1 MPEIQD
7 TFDFD
12 DAFSS
17 AGYPASGG
25 FGLSS
30 SEVDNGNK
38 NGLRA
43 GSSKNWWESLEYTDD
58 NALSLNSA
66 DISVLSTEEA
76 ARIWA
81 QIAAW
86 VETDQIAYYIN
97 DAPASSDAAYDARME
112 FLKRLETAF
121 PTLDT
126 EQSPTH
132 RVGGNFSQE
141 FTSVEHPS
149 RMMSLDDVFSISE
162 LQNWYVGVRRQLGMT
177 EHEPLSMTSEVKIDG
192 LALNLIYRNGVL
204 EQGLTRGDGVIGEDI
219 TANVRTIA
227 SIPQNLAGDADEIP
241 ELVEIRGEVFMRFDD
256 FEELNRENER
266 QGRAL
271 FANPRNA
278 AAGSLRQKD
287 PRITATRKLSFYA
300 HGLGIVQW
308 PEGSERASGVERQ
321 SDAYEL
327 YKTWGIP
334 ISSHTRIVQSFN
346 EITDM
351 IDYYGEHR
359 YDIEHAL
366 DGIVVKVNERSIQER
381 MGSTSRA
388 PRWAIAYKYP
398 PEEVNTE
405 LVDITVQVGRTGRV
419 TPVAQ
424 LKPVHVAGSTVS
436 RATLHN
442 PSEVEFKG
450 VKIGDIVVVRKAGD
464 IIPEIV
470 GPVMAARAGREDR
483 LRDFVMPQVCPSCG
497 TPIAPEKEGDKDI
510 RCPNSES
517 CPAQLT
523 ERIITFG
530 SRTAFDIDFLGDQ
543 VASALANPELDRP
556 TSVNLYAPHMKAIEV
571 IDGQEPDDY
580 EPAEDLELP
589 APQTPVVQSLAD
601 LFTLSVDKL
610 RDVRVWRE
618 IPLVRITRYIDPDT
632 GKKKTKRKKI
642 GGSGLW
648 HQVPAFYNAAKND
661 ETPQPSKNTL
671 SMLEQISHAPEA
683 EMWRVLVALSMRHIG
698 APNARALADLY
709 PSLPSFS
716 GVSRQELLQINGI
729 GPALADSVYSWMS
742 HLGNTADWR
751 GRILQA
757 WMDAGVGMRV
767 VQKEELSQTLSGLTI
782 VVTGSLDGF
791 TRDGIKETI
800 IAHGGKASVSV
811 SKKTSYL
818 VTGNEPGAS
827 KLTKAEEAGVPII
840 NAEQFMT
847 LMETGQLPQ

>member
-1 MPEIQD
+1 MPDIQD
-7 TFDFD
+7 AFDFGD
-12 DAFSS
+12 NFTGES
-17 AGYPASGG
+17 AAHSAADSAVHSADKPPQ
-25 FGLSS
+25 
-30 SEVDNGNK
+30 
-38 NGLRA
+38 
-43 GSSKNWWESLEYTDD
+43 WWNTLEYSDES
-58 NALSLNSA
+58 ALSLANS
-66 DISVLSTEEA
+66 DISELDTETA
-76 ARIWA
+76 ARVWA
-81 QIAAW
+81 QVAAW
-86 VETDQIAYYIN
+86 IESDQVAYYVN
-97 DAPASSDAAYDARME
+97 DAPAASDAAYDARME
-112 FLKRLETAF
+112 FLKRLEAAF
-121 PTLDT
+121 PTLDN

-132 RVGGNFSQE
+132 RVGGNFSQD
-141 FTSVEHPS
+141 FSSVNHPS
-149 RMMSLDDVFSISE
+149 QMYSLDDVFSISE
-162 LQNWYVGVRRQLGMT
+162 LENWYAGVRRQLAVG
-177 EHEPLSMTSEVKIDG
+177 EHEPLAMTSEVKIDG

-227 SIPQNLAGDADEIP
+227 SIPQNLSGSADEIP

-287 PRITATRKLSFYA
+287 PRITAQRKLSFYA
-300 HGLGIVQW
+300 HGLGRLEW
-308 PEGSERASGVERQ
+308 SEQSTRTDGIERQ
-321 SDAYEL
+321 SDAYQW
-327 YKTWGIP
+327 YKIWGIP
-334 ISSHTRIVQSFN
+334 VSPHTHIVNSFA

-351 IDYYGEHR
+351 IDYYGNHR

-366 DGIVVKVNERSIQER
+366 DGIVVKVNERSLQAQL
-381 MGSTSRA
+381 GSTSRA

-405 LVDITVQVGRTGRV
+405 LLDITVQVGRTGRV

-470 GPVMAARAGREDR
+470 GPVLSAREGREDK
-483 LRDFVMPQVCPSCG
+483 LRDFVMPDVCPSCG

-530 SRTAFDIDFLGDQ
+530 SRKAFDIDFLGDQ

-556 TSVNLYAPHMKAIEV
+556 SSVDLYAPHLSSVEV
-571 IDGQEPDDY
+571 IDGQEPENY
-580 EPAEDLELP
+580 TPEEGLRLP
-589 APQTPVVQSLAD
+589 EPQTPVVQSLAD
-601 LFTLSVDKL
+601 MVMLNVEKL

-618 IPLVRITRYIDPDT
+618 IPLVQITRYVDPDT
-632 GKKKTKRKKI
+632 GKRKTKRKKV

-648 HQVPAFYNAAKND
+648 HQVPAFYNAPKSGG
-661 ETPQPSKNTL
+661 EPEPSKNTL
-671 SMLEQISHAPEA
+671 AMLEQISHAPDMG
-683 EMWRVLVALSMRHIG
+683 MWRVLVALSIRHIG
-698 APNARALADLY
+698 APNARALADRY
-709 PSLPSFS
+709 PSLPSLS
-716 GVSRQELLQINGI
+716 GVSKEELLEIDGI
-729 GPALADSVYSWMS
+729 GEALADSVYSWTS
-742 HLGNTADWR
+742 HMGNTADWR
-751 GRILQA
+751 GRIMQA
-757 WMDAGVGMRV
+757 WMDAGIGMRV
-767 VQKEELSQTLSGLTI
+767 AEQTEQFEQTLAGLTI
-782 VVTGSLDGF
+782 VVTGSVDGY
-791 TRDGIKETI
+791 TRDGIQAAIT
-800 IAHGGKASVSV
+800 AHGGKASGSP

-818 VTGNEPGAS
+818 VTGHEPGAS
-827 KLTKAEEAGVPII
+827 KLTKAEAVGVPII
-840 NAEQFMT
+840 NAEQFIA
-847 LMETGQLPQ
+847 LMETGQLPA